1 MSSTSPI
8 VFVKTVDLGGFNMS
22 LNKVVFVAA
31 CAAVAYGLKRVHD
44 VLNSDEVIEGTFLK
58 GKVKYKITPPEK
70 KIGS

>member
-31 CAAVAYGLKRVHD
+31 SLTVMK
-44 VLNSDEVIEGTFLK
+44 S
-58 GKVKYKITPPEK
+58 
-70 KIGS
+70 